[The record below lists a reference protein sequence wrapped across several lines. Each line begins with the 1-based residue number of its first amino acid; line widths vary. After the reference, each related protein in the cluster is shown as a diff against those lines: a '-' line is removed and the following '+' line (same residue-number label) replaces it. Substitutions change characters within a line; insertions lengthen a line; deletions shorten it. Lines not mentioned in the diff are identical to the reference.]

1 MLSEDQKNIVRTIMN
16 AADPQNVLDWGYTN
30 ETSSHDSYY
39 ISYNEKHVGFF
50 RFVDPITLY
59 VKAGR
64 HFRTFDIANPA
75 EFDVNNVA
83 LWIIRSVLYDFAINI
98 NDNITDA
105 PLDWKIK
112 LIESLKSVLIWAMI
126 IGGILIGISLFL

>member
-1 MLSEDQKNIVRTIMN
+1 
-16 AADPQNVLDWGYTN
+16 
-30 ETSSHDSYY
+30 
-39 ISYNEKHVGFF
+39 
-50 RFVDPITLY
+50 